1 MKYLYHWPIDWN
13 VQVSNWMLNCIVPNM
28 QQFLVMDNFMLGAT
42 NIQEMANY
50 LQLMV
55 MQGGH
60 I

>member
-1 MKYLYHWPIDWN
+1 
-13 VQVSNWMLNCIVPNM
+13 M